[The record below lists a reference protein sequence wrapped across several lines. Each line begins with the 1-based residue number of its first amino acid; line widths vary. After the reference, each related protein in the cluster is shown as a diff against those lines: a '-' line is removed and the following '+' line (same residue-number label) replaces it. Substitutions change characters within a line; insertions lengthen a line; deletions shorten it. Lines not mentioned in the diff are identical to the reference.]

1 MDIKD
6 TEQQGSFSKGHSFR
20 TATMEAFLHKQ
31 ETMSFIS
38 KKTDKIVTALYMVTD
53 FIPQSEPLRVQLRT
67 VALSVM
73 SSVRILAARSV
84 DTETLISDDVLR
96 EIDEALALISIAT
109 TIGLMSHMNGSILS
123 SELGKNQTEIR
134 RLYAPRESASVT
146 QVVHPNL
153 VLSSDFF
160 EVETP
165 APAVRISSLAAA
177 AVPAQ
182 TTSAPAAATVEKS
195 VLYKK
200 TDTVEARKEVPQK
213 STGIGIKIAR
223 RSDVLAV
230 IKSRGSAS
238 IKDISSVVKDMSEK
252 TVQRELLTLV
262 KEGVLKKEGEKRW
275 STYRLA

>member
-1 MDIKD
+1 M
-6 TEQQGSFSKGHSFR
+6 
-20 TATMEAFLHKQ
+20 
-31 ETMSFIS
+31 MSFIS

-67 VALSVM
+67 VALSIM
-73 SSVRILAARSV
+73 SSVRVLAARSV
-84 DTETLISDDVLR
+84 DTETLVSDEVIRD
-96 EIDEALALISIAT
+96 IDQAVALISIAT
-109 TIGLMSHMNGSILS
+109 TIGLVSHMNGSILTA
-123 SELGKNQTEIR
+123 ELGKNQTEIR
-134 RLYAPRESASVT
+134 RLYAPREYVSVT
-146 QVVHPNL
+146 HPMHPNL

-160 EVETP
+160 EVE
-165 APAVRISSLAAA
+165 APAAQSRISSPTPTPSPTYK
-177 AVPAQ
+177 PAPSA
-182 TTSAPAAATVEKS
+182 SAPVEKS
-195 VLYKK
+195 VLYPKNDTLEPRKK
-200 TDTVEARKEVPQK
+200 IAPK
-213 STGIGIKIAR
+213 STGVGIKIAR